1 MLPSG
6 WVSYLVIVSACVRGL
21 FSISQVEEPGGN
33 FNKEV
38 DWRMPIP
45 DLGGP
50 EELERRNLTNTY
62 RCRQH
67 LAGRLYPVR
76 DSSMRRLPS

>member
-1 MLPSG
+1 MYWLLSLIFHVPLPK
-6 WVSYLVIVSACVRGL
+6 
-21 FSISQVEEPGGN
+21 VEEPTS
-33 FNKEV
+33 FSPQA

-45 DLGGP
+45 NLGGP
-50 EELERRNLTNTY
+50 DELERRNLTNTY

-76 DSSMRRLPS
+76 DSSMRRIPM